1 MLSIAMT
8 TYNGG
13 KYLRE
18 QIDSILSQTIQEFE
32 LIICDDC
39 SSDSTVAILKE
50 YASKDKRIKFFEN
63 EFNLGYLKN
72 FEKVIRLCSGEYIAL
87 SDQDDVWMQ
96 DHLEIL
102 YKAIVNRKCSLVGGN
117 SLLVDS
123 NNNYI
128 GSKLI
133 NTGKVPNSKSGYE
146 FLLLHRN
153 LFQGAALMFDRLI
166 LEKALPFPE
175 KIKFHDWWL
184 ALVAS
189 EEKGVFYIDV
199 PIVRYRQHGE
209 NVTGYHHRDS
219 LLEKIRKFFLN
230 DLKAQGV
237 MAVNILESFLPISN
251 NKETVTKA
259 LFYAE
264 CCKNKKIGSVFYF
277 MKNHNGIYVDESKKI
292 FLIRVLK
299 MLCNS
304 ISRQKKGETLWN
316 H

>member
-8 TYNGG
+8 TYNGE
-13 KYLRE
+13 KYLLE

-32 LIICDDC
+32 LVICDDC

-50 YASKDKRIKFFEN
+50 YAMKDSRIKFFEN

-72 FEKVIRLCSGEYIAL
+72 FEKAIRLCSGEYIAL
-87 SDQDDVWMQ
+87 SDQDDVWMS

-102 YKAIVNRKCSLVGGN
+102 YKAIIGRKCSLVGGN

-123 NNNYI
+123 NNNDI
-128 GSKLI
+128 GGKLI
-133 NTGKVPNSKSGYE
+133 NNGKFPKSKSEYE

-153 LFQGAALMFDRLI
+153 IFQGAALMFDREVL
-166 LEKALPFPE
+166 KRALPFPE

-189 EEKGVFYIDV
+189 EEKGVLYLDT
-199 PIVRYRQHGE
+199 PILRYRQHAK
-209 NVTGYHHRDS
+209 NVTGYHRRAS
-219 LLEKIRKFFLN
+219 LMEKIRKFFLN
-230 DLKAQGV
+230 DLKAQGETTI
-237 MAVNILESFLPISN
+237 NILENFLPISN
-251 NKETVTKA
+251 NMESVKKA

-264 CCKNKKIGSVFYF
+264 SCKNKKIGSVFYLI
-277 MKNHNGIYVDESKKI
+277 KNHSGIYGDESKKT

-299 MLCNS
+299 MLCNI
-304 ISRQKKGETLWN
+304 ISG
-316 H
+316 